1 MQDVVIVH
9 LLKKGFGLQVSQ
21 GQVGGFFTLWQ
32 VASQSD
38 DGRPFE
44 EPLEAVSLVI

>member
-21 GQVGGFFTLWQ
+21 GQVGGFGTLWQ
-32 VASQSD
+32 YASQSE
-38 DGRPFE
+38 DGSPLE
-44 EPLEAVSLVI
+44 EPLGKVLAE